1 MAMNPQRY
9 DIYSQAIDT
18 LARSIAESVVAGVR
32 TAIQQTG
39 DRIMAG
45 LQDIRDAVER
55 SSTVEQGMEQVM
67 QNISQQLRDLI
78 AAGTPSQAEIQA
90 IVDNIDAETQRMA
103 AAVAANTPAAP

>member
-1 MAMNPQRY
+1 MAVGPARY
-9 DIYSQAIDT
+9 DVYSQAIDT

-39 DRIMAG
+39 DKIMAG

-55 SSTVEQGMEQVM
+55 QSTVEAGMETLL
-67 QNISQQLRDLI
+67 QNISQQLRDL
-78 AAGTPSQAEIQA
+78 AASGAPTQAEITA
-90 IVDNIDAETQRMA
+90 IADDIDQQTQRMA